1 MLVRESNK
9 VDVCM
14 FLEDRGVTLVE
25 YNNNNI
31 PVTPSIAIDSGN
43 LGNVL

>member
-25 YNNNNI
+25 YNNNI